1 MAATLGRRLLSSS
14 LRADATYDVVVLGGG
29 VIGAWTAV
37 MAAKRGASV
46 ALAEQFAAPAHE
58 RGSSH
63 GDGRIFRLAYEEE
76 HYVDMMLHAL
86 PLWHELQEH
95 AGEPMFATTGGLNT
109 ARRGEGSRGL
119 AKLQALYERRG
130 IAHELL
136 GGAEARERFPQ
147 FRLSDDTDALFQ
159 KDFGVLFASP
169 SVEAA
174 WRWAESLGVTTHTG
188 WRAAT
193 LRADGV
199 DGATAI
205 ESDDGRV
212 LRGNSVVVAPGA
224 WLSPLS
230 SRLFGLDVPSEVS
243 AEVVSYF
250 APRDTDTAAD
260 APDHSY
266 ASMPVL
272 LPDVD
277 NGLGDLGY
285 YCLPMITTPG
295 IKVSAHHCGPI
306 VDPDRR
312 PASAGGGNSDGSSSG
327 GGGGSSSSGG
337 EAACG
342 ASEEAAAAER
352 VAAIV
357 ASNARLVA
365 DVFPHVE
372 ETPFLSQSCLY
383 TTTPDHDYVLDV
395 VPPPTFASMKRSPST
410 SSWGRVVLAGGGSGH
425 AFKMGPALGECAAA
439 LALGMPPP
447 LDVKPFELGRLLGE
461 RGRRLKEAP
470 ARRK

>member
-1 MAATLGRRLLSSS
+1 MLRRRLFSSAS

-58 RGSSH
+58 KGSSH
-63 GDGRIFRLAYEEE
+63 GDGRIFRLAYEED

-86 PLWHELQEH
+86 PLWHELQDF

-109 ARRGEGSRGL
+109 ARRGAGSPRGL
-119 AKLQALYERRG
+119 ARLQALYARRG

-147 FRLSDDTDALFQ
+147 FHLSDDTDALYQ

-174 WRWAESLGVTTHTG
+174 WRWAEALGATTHTG
-188 WRAAT
+188 WRAAM
-193 LRADGV
+193 LRADG
-199 DGATAI
+199 DGGATAI

-212 LRGNSVVVAPGA
+212 LRGKSVVVAPGA
-224 WLSPLS
+224 WLSSLS
-230 SRLFGLDVPSEVS
+230 SRLFGLDVPTDVS

-250 APRDTDTAAD
+250 APRTAAQ
-260 APDHSY
+260 PDHSY

-312 PASAGGGNSDGSSSG
+312 PASAGGGNSDGSSC
-327 GGGGSSSSGG
+327 GGSSGGG

-365 DVFPHVE
+365 DAFPHVE
-372 ETPFLSQSCLY
+372 PAPFLSQSCLY
-383 TTTPDHDYVLDV
+383 TTTPDHDYVLDL
-395 VPPPTFASMKRSPST
+395 VPPPTFASMKRSLST

-425 AFKMGPALGECAAA
+425 AFKMAPAIGECAAA
-439 LALGMPPP
+439 LALGTQPP

-461 RGRRLKEAP
+461 RGRRLQEAP